1 MLKSLDLR
9 EQFSQL
15 VNKVT
20 DPIKEVR
27 SRINSKEEDHSA
39 QQLLAWVEKEPG
51 AASLAAW
58 LKHLPEEALV
68 VLISEVS
75 AFCSELDI
83 EMSWLLENQLDEEPK
98 LKAVVSEIVFNY
110 LSACR
115 KAALSWDDTRTFRV
129 LRELEGHLAS
139 DKPFA
144 GQLYL
149 MLVEN
154 KLVKPASSNLFLGQ
168 QEELDRYMKQ
178 EILQARETN
187 KEAFKRVVKELITNG
202 VSA

>member
-1 MLKSLDLR
+1 MLKSLDFR
-9 EQFSQL
+9 EQVSQL

-20 DPIKEVR
+20 DPIKEAR
-27 SRINSKEEDHSA
+27 SRMNSKEEDHSA
-39 QQLLAWVEKEPG
+39 QQLLTWIEKEPS
-51 AASLAAW
+51 AAILTAW

-68 VLISEVS
+68 ALTGSVS

-98 LKAVVSEIVFNY
+98 LKALVSEIVFNY

-115 KAALSWDDTRTFRV
+115 KAALSWGDTRTFRV
-129 LRELEGHLAS
+129 LRELESHLAS
-139 DKPFA
+139 DKPFTR
-144 GQLYL
+144 QLYL
-149 MLVEN
+149 MLVQN
-154 KLVKPASSNLFLGQ
+154 KLVQPVSTNLFLGQ

-187 KEAFKRVVKELITNG
+187 KPAFKRVLKELIMEG
-202 VSA
+202 